1 VCNINFM
8 NNVQQHSIMSPKHVR
23 DKDAKIRLIF
33 ETFADLVNRNGY
45 DRLSTRHVAEAAGIS
60 VGTIY
65 HYFPGGKHAI
75 ASRYIDRVTD
85 ELFDPNIFMEI
96 EEKDLRWFFDG
107 LVRRYLF
114 VHRESLEIH
123 RAIDQAILADPDVRR
138 RNREAIVTNMS
149 KVVAE
154 LKDAG
159 LYGSLP
165 ERSVLNGFI
174 LLFNVLEGII
184 HRHLFVYSLFEAEEE
199 LISFLVN
206 LLECLTKGGEFFSA
220 MSAGGGI

>member
-1 VCNINFM
+1 M
-8 NNVQQHSIMSPKHVR
+8 PRRHVR

-45 DRLSTRHVAEAAGIS
+45 DRLSTRHIAEAAGIS

-85 ELFDPNIFMEI
+85 ELFDPGIFRGI
-96 EEKDLRWFFDG
+96 EERDLRRFFDG
-107 LVRRYLF
+107 LIRRYLF
-114 VHRESLEIH
+114 VHRGSLEIH

-138 RNREAIVTNMS
+138 RNRDSVMTNMGR
-149 KVVAE
+149 VVAE

-165 ERSVLNGFI
+165 EQSVLAGFL

-184 HRHLFVYSLFEAEEE
+184 HRHLFVYPLFEADEE

-206 LLECLTKGGEFFSA
+206 LLECITQGGELFQVK
-220 MSAGGGI
+220 

>member
-1 VCNINFM
+1 
-8 NNVQQHSIMSPKHVR
+8 MSRRHVR
-23 DKDAKIRLIF
+23 DKEAKIHLIF
-33 ETFADLVNRNGY
+33 ETFAELVNRNGY
-45 DRLSTRHVAEAAGIS
+45 DKLSTRHIAEAAGIS

-75 ASRYIDRVTD
+75 ASHYIDRVTD
-85 ELFDPNIFMEI
+85 ELFDPNIFMRI
-96 EEKDLRWFFDG
+96 EEKDLRWFFDR
-107 LVRRYLF
+107 LIRRYLF

-138 RNREAIVTNMS
+138 RNREAIMTNMS

-165 ERSVLNGFI
+165 EQSVLNGFI

-184 HRHLFVYSLFEAEEE
+184 HRHLFVYPLFEAEEE
-199 LISFLVN
+199 LISFLMN
-206 LLECLTKGGEFFSA
+206 LLECLIKE
-220 MSAGGGI
+220 GGIFLM

>member
-1 VCNINFM
+1 
-8 NNVQQHSIMSPKHVR
+8 MSPKHVR

>member
-1 VCNINFM
+1 
-8 NNVQQHSIMSPKHVR
+8 MSPKHVR

-85 ELFDPNIFMEI
+85 ELFDPSIFMGI

>member
-1 VCNINFM
+1 M
-8 NNVQQHSIMSPKHVR
+8 ARKHVR

-33 ETFADLVNRNGY
+33 ETFADLVNSKGY

-123 RAIDQAILADPDVRR
+123 RAIDQAILADVRR

-165 ERSVLNGFI
+165 EQSVLNSFI

-184 HRHLFVYSLFEAEEE
+184 HRHLFIYPLFEAEEE

-206 LLECLTKGGEFFSA
+206 LLECLTKGGEIF
-220 MSAGGGI
+220 

>member
-1 VCNINFM
+1 M
-8 NNVQQHSIMSPKHVR
+8 PRRHVR

-45 DRLSTRHVAEAAGIS
+45 DRLSTRHIAEAAGIS

-65 HYFPGGKHAI
+65 HYFPGGKHTI

-85 ELFDPNIFMEI
+85 ELFDPSIFRGI
-96 EEKDLRWFFDG
+96 EERDLRWFFDG
-107 LVRRYLF
+107 LIRRYLF

-138 RNREAIVTNMS
+138 RNRDSIVTNME
-149 KVVAE
+149 V
-154 LKDAG
+154 LAG
-159 LYGSLP
+159 FL
-165 ERSVLNGFI
+165 

-184 HRHLFVYSLFEAEEE
+184 HRHLFVYPLFEADEE

-206 LLECLTKGGEFFSA
+206 LLECITQGGELFQVK
-220 MSAGGGI
+220 

>member
-1 VCNINFM
+1 MF
-8 NNVQQHSIMSPKHVR
+8 NNYSVMPRRHVR
-23 DKDAKIRLIF
+23 DKDTKIHLIF
-33 ETFADLVNRNGY
+33 ETFADLVNKNGY
-45 DRLSTRHVAEAAGIS
+45 DRLSTRHIAEAAGIS

-65 HYFPGGKHAI
+65 HYFPGGKHTI

-85 ELFDPNIFMEI
+85 ELFDPSIFRRI
-96 EEKDLRWFFDG
+96 EERDLRWFFDG
-107 LVRRYLF
+107 LIRRYLF

-138 RNREAIVTNMS
+138 RNQDSVITNMGR
-149 KVVAE
+149 VVAE

-165 ERSVLNGFI
+165 EQSVLANFL

-184 HRHLFVYSLFEAEEE
+184 HRHLMVYPLFEADEE

-206 LLECLTKGGEFFSA
+206 LLECITKGGELFK
-220 MSAGGGI
+220 